1 MTPSSDW
8 VAVIDDDDSVRRALT
23 RFLKAHDVH
32 AESYESADAYV
43 ERSPA
48 GLPACLPACLVLDVQ
63 LLKGMSS
70 FALLDRMDLEG
81 TRVPVIFITGQTE
94 LQAELLER
102 YPELRA
108 LLRKPFDAGILLAR
122 VRHHLQR
129 SGQPRSLRLR
139 AS

>member
-1 MTPSSDW
+1 MTPSTDW
-8 VAVIDDDDSVRRALT
+8 VAVIDDDESVRRALT

-32 AESYESADAYV
+32 AESFESADAYV
-43 ERSPA
+43 ERTPA
-48 GLPACLPACLVLDVQ
+48 RLPACLVLDVQ